1 MAVGDRDLEKIGE
14 YVESKLPQW
23 LIGIMVT
30 LFMALNTAI
39 QLL

>member
-1 MAVGDRDLEKIGE
+1 MLGRIGE

-23 LIGIMVT
+23 LIGVLVT

-39 QLL
+39 QLM